1 MEEKYALKEF
11 NGEDIV
17 IKIEVDKPIISIS
30 SNQENLNEENF
41 LDIRQIISIL
51 YYDLLSEVYVDN
63 VDYSD
68 LEINENSIMIGKKFI
83 CNKKEDSFYVDV
95 TTDIV
100 LTVKEYQKIARYL
113 LDTKNLDMKI
123 TYSNYKK
130 RNNKGQYFF

>member
-130 RNNKGQYFF
+130 RNNKSWI

>member
-68 LEINENSIMIGKKFI
+68 LEINENSIMIGKKLFAI
-83 CNKKEDSFYVDV
+83 RKKILF
-95 TTDIV
+95 
-100 LTVKEYQKIARYL
+100 
-113 LDTKNLDMKI
+113 M
-123 TYSNYKK
+123 
-130 RNNKGQYFF
+130 

>member
-130 RNNKGQYFF
+130 RNNKS